1 MTTSATTSS
10 KTTSP
15 GEEEYLISRVAIIY
29 YLRFPFPLF
38 FYNDNKKMR
47 HTGNQ
52 EKVAH
57 KLDFKKSTK
66 VSLRKAQTLH
76 VLHKDLIN

>member
-1 MTTSATTSS
+1 MTTSATTSN

-38 FYNDNKKMR
+38 FYNDNKKNETYR
-47 HTGNQ
+47 
-52 EKVAH
+52 EP
-57 KLDFKKSTK
+57 
-66 VSLRKAQTLH
+66 RK
-76 VLHKDLIN
+76 DGP